1 MLSCPPCK
9 SNIEDE
15 NLITFLYQGITD
27 MFRTEDTDLDGKITI
42 TYENFLSMILNS
54 TIM

>member
-1 MLSCPPCK
+1 
-9 SNIEDE
+9 
-15 NLITFLYQGITD
+15 

-42 TYENFLSMILNS
+42 TYETFPSMILNS